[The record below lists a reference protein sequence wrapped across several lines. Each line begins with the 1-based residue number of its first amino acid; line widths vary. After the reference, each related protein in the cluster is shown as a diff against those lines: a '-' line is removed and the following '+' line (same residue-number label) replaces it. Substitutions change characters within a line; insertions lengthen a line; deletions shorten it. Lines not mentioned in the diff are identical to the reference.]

1 MTSLSITMSHRLFS
15 WHSVL
20 LLTPICSITESC
32 CHRQQLGPCDA
43 CTRPFIFNL
52 LKHQGT
58 KETKSQDANESYVF
72 LCLFFILWQYQVYRK
87 DANAQSSKYQSMLS
101 EQAGSAFSFHYWWQ
115 YGDALYVFCFYY
127 SKPHNNTAP
136 NLTFYCNNLKNVH
149 C

>member
-1 MTSLSITMSHRLFS
+1 MSLMF
-15 WHSVL
+15 
-20 LLTPICSITESC
+20 
-32 CHRQQLGPCDA
+32 
-43 CTRPFIFNL
+43 
-52 LKHQGT
+52 
-58 KETKSQDANESYVF
+58 F
-72 LCLFFILWQYQVYRK
+72 LCLFFILQQYQVYRK